1 MEMAQV
7 EHHDIAVEP
16 TFQVGDMPG
25 LGIYRCVQ
33 VPEVPEF
40 IVHIENEDD
49 LLPRCDKCDPQEAAA
64 YRRVVDER
72 SAVVDE
78 QDQDPNAD

>member
-1 MEMAQV
+1 MAQV
-7 EHHDIAVEP
+7 EHHDVAVGP

-33 VPEVPEF
+33 APEF
-40 IVHIENEDD
+40 VVHIENEDD
-49 LLPRCDKCDPQEAAA
+49 QLPGCDQCDPEESAA

-78 QDQDPNAD
+78 QETDAG